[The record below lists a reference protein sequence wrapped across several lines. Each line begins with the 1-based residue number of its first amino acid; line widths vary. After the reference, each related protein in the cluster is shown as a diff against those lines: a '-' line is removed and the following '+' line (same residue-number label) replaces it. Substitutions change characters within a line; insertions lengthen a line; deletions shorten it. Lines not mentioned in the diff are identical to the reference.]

1 MKGRLSSTIWT
12 LVIVNLVALFGVL
25 SLAYSAGKDSGGL
38 PLASAFSAPGS
49 TPMLLLIAGVV
60 AVAVSIVLFVIL
72 GNRVI
77 KPVREI
83 AEVSEKLANGG
94 SEVKAESDSHDDF
107 GSTPDKSQL

>member
-12 LVIVNLVALFGVL
+12 LVTINVVALLGVL
-25 SLAYSAGKDSGGL
+25 FLAYNAGTDSGGL

-83 AEVSEKLANGG
+83 AEFSEKLANGDYK
-94 SEVKAESDSHDDF
+94 VKAEIGRASCRERV
-107 GSTPDKSQL
+107 